1 MSEQENR
8 LVRCFAS
15 VFQGLTE
22 EEIRTTTTESAGI
35 WDSLSTVTL
44 TAVVEE
50 EFNVE
55 IDPDVIPELDSF
67 EAFRTYLFQ
76 LNPAAE

>member
-50 EFNVE
+50 G
-55 IDPDVIPELDSF
+55 IQCGD
-67 EAFRTYLFQ
+67 
-76 LNPAAE
+76 

>member
-1 MSEQENR
+1 MSEQESR

-15 VFQGLTE
+15 VFPGLTE

-76 LNPAAE
+76 LNPAAK